1 MGRITDVAIE
11 LAPVAEARILEM
23 PFDFGTITQTMFWHP
38 RPDSVRMRMPG
49 AVQAEHQAKPRWRVL
64 LDPAGHP
71 FCITTV
77 TPPAGPSALGP
88 EDAVV

>member
-1 MGRITDVAIE
+1 VALTGQRE
-11 LAPVAEARILEM
+11 YAHAR
-23 PFDFGTITQTMFWHP
+23 
-38 RPDSVRMRMPG
+38 

-77 TPPAGPSALGP
+77 TPDGPPALGP